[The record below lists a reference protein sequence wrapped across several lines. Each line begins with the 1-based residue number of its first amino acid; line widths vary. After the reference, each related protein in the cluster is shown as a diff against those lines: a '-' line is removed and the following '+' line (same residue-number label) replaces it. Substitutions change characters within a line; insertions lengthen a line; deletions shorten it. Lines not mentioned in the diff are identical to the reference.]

1 MSWRLGKFDNEAMA
15 QIARMRLED
24 QGIRA
29 ELIGG
34 SLTGLEGWPIAYS
47 GVQLLVAEQDYERAR
62 RILAGENPPESEL
75 QA

>member
-15 QIARMRLED
+15 QIARMRLEE

-62 RILAGENPPESEL
+62 RILAGENPPDSEM

>member
-1 MSWRLGKFDNEAMA
+1 MSWRLGKYDNEAMA
-15 QIARMRLED
+15 QLARIRLEE

-29 ELIGG
+29 ELVGG

-47 GVQLLVAEQDYERAR
+47 GVQLLVADQDYERAR
-62 RILAGENPPESEL
+62 RILAGEGPHSAEM